1 MTMHRNLR
9 QAFENERL
17 FTIGVIG
24 LGMVPVALLV
34 IVLLE
39 R

>member
-1 MTMHRNLR
+1 MMMHRNLR

-24 LGMVPVALLV
+24 LGLVPVAILL
-34 IVLLE
+34 IVLLD